1 MSEYASRE
9 DLVLRFGEL
18 EINRLEKAL
27 TTNESVKS
35 AIQDASNIADGYI
48 GLKYPIPLPEV
59 PENLKIYICDIARY
73 LLWKTKASEE
83 VRQRYEDA
91 ISFLERVSVGRGIL
105 TIKII
110 NESGEEETAIADT
123 SPKTMPIGTTY
134 KGGGF
139 SDSILDNM
147 PSI

>member
-1 MSEYASRE
+1 
-9 DLVLRFGEL
+9 
-18 EINRLEKAL
+18 
-27 TTNESVKS
+27 
-35 AIQDASNIADGYI
+35 
-48 GLKYPIPLPEV
+48 
-59 PENLKIYICDIARY
+59 

-134 KGGGF
+134 KGGVF